1 MTFGRAQF
9 RARLKKGLVATFVS
23 RTAAGDWVLR
33 RCFSKVN
40 MAAKGK
46 RPSKT
51 NVFWSKDR
59 ILSGINYCFT
69 SGLHDLD
76 YKDSNNA
83 EMCIITGIENTLNR
97 KIECTASAK
106 HRII

>member
-1 MTFGRAQF
+1 
-9 RARLKKGLVATFVS
+9 
-23 RTAAGDWVLR
+23 
-33 RCFSKVN
+33 

-83 EMCIITGIENTLNR
+83 EMCIITGIENT
-97 KIECTASAK
+97 IE
-106 HRII
+106 R